1 MTPANLELTLLTAD
15 AAAAAIPELATLLH
29 ACVQGGASVSFV
41 LPYTHDD
48 AQAFWRRKVLPG
60 VESEA
65 VKLWVARVDGR
76 VAGSVQLDVDTP
88 PNQPHRA
95 EVRKLLVHPDF
106 RRLGIARRLMREVE
120 DMARRLHRSLLT
132 LDTRTGDSAEPLYA
146 SLGYQTVGVI
156 PGFARDPLDPAKVDG
171 TTIMYK
177 QL

>member
-1 MTPANLELTLLTAD
+1 MSHANLELTTLSAQD
-15 AAAAAIPELATLLH
+15 AAACLPELASLLH
-29 ACVQGGASVSFV
+29 ACVHAGASVSFV
-41 LPYTHDD
+41 LPYTQED
-48 AQAFWRRKVLPG
+48 AQAFWRGKVLP
-60 VESEA
+60 A
-65 VKLWVARVDGR
+65 VAGGTLKLWVARQDGR
-76 VAGSVQLDVDTP
+76 IAGTVQLDTDTP

-106 RRLGIARRLMREVE
+106 RHRGIARRLLPEVE
-120 DMARRLHRSLLT
+120 AMAARLGRSLLT

-156 PGFARDPLDPAKVDG
+156 PGFSRDPFDAGKVDG

>member
-1 MTPANLELTLLTAD
+1 MTPANLELTLSTAQS
-15 AAAAAIPELATLLH
+15 AAAAVPELARLLH

-41 LPYTHDD
+41 LPYSHEE
-48 AQAFWRRKVLPG
+48 AEAFWRNKVVPG
-60 VESEA
+60 VESGA
-65 VKLWVARVDGR
+65 VKLWVARVNGQI
-76 VAGSVQLDVDTP
+76 AGSVQLDVDTP

-106 RRLGIARRLMREVE
+106 RRQGIARRLMQAVE
-120 DMARRLHRSLLT
+120 AMARRLHRSLLT

-146 SLGYQTVGVI
+146 SLGYKTVGVI

>member
-15 AAAAAIPELATLLH
+15 AAAAAIPDLATLLH
-29 ACVQGGASVSFV
+29 ACVEGGASVSFV

-65 VKLWVARVDGR
+65 VRLWVARVDGR

-106 RRLGIARRLMREVE
+106 RRQGIARRLMHEVE
-120 DMARRLHRSLLT
+120 DMARHLHRSLLT

>member
-60 VESEA
+60 VESDA

-76 VAGSVQLDVDTP
+76 IAGSVQLDVDTP

-106 RRLGIARRLMREVE
+106 RRLGIARRLMHEVE

>member
-1 MTPANLELTLLTAD
+1 MNPANLELTLSTGKS
-15 AAAAAIPELATLLH
+15 AAAAVPDLATLLH
-29 ACVQGGASVSFV
+29 ACVHGGASVSFV
-41 LPYTHDD
+41 LPYSRDE
-48 AQAFWRRKVLPG
+48 AEAFWRNKVMPG
-60 VESEA
+60 VESGA
-65 VKLWVARVDGR
+65 VKLWVARVDGHI
-76 VAGSVQLDVDTP
+76 AGSVQLDVDTP

-106 RRLGIARRLMREVE
+106 RRQGIARRLMQEVE
-120 DMARRLHRSLLT
+120 AMARRLNRSLLT

>member
-1 MTPANLELTLLTAD
+1 MMPANLELTLLSAD
-15 AAAAAIPELATLLH
+15 AAAAAVPELATLLH

-41 LPYTHDD
+41 LPYTHDE
-48 AQAFWRRKVLPG
+48 AQAFWRNKVVPG
-60 VESEA
+60 VASGA
-65 VKLWVARVDGR
+65 VKLWVARVEGR
-76 VAGSVQLDVDTP
+76 IAGSVQLDVDTP

-106 RRLGIARRLMREVE
+106 RRQGIARRLMREVE
-120 DMARRLHRSLLT
+120 DMARRLNRSLLT

-156 PGFARDPLDPAKVDG
+156 PGFARDPIDPAKVDG

-177 QL
+177 TL